1 MAPPRAPA
9 PTPDAVALLLS
20 GLIGRKLTTKPG
32 KPWIPST
39 SAPAALGVYK
49 HDAGDL
55 AAIVMFDVPFAAHAA
70 ASLVLIPPGV
80 ANEAA
85 RSGKLVDSLLENTGE
100 IFNICAQLFVSN
112 NTDAPHVTLKTVVVC
127 PPPVPKDLV
136 PLLGK
141 PSVRVDFEAQI
152 PGYGGG
158 RIAVLV

>member
-1 MAPPRAPA
+1 MPPPRANL
-9 PTPDAVALLLS
+9 PTPDAIAVLLS

-32 KPWIPST
+32 KSWIPST
-39 SAPAALGVYK
+39 SAPGAIGVYK
-49 HDAGDL
+49 HDAGDI
-55 AAIVMFDVPFAAHAA
+55 AAAVLFDVAFAAHAA

-80 ANEAA
+80 ATEAA
-85 RSGKLVDSLLENTGE
+85 RAGKLSESLLENTGE

-112 NTDAPHVTLKTVVVC
+112 DAPHVTLKNVVVC

-136 PLLGK
+136 PLFGK
-141 PSVRVDFEAQI
+141 PGARLDIEAAI